1 MTKSQP
7 TLLVVDDEPINIK
20 VIAEQLKDEGYRII
34 MAKDGVQAWSLLEKS
49 PENYDA
55 VLLDRI
61 MPRMGG
67 MEVLQRIKNH
77 DLLKTVPVIFQ
88 TSKAEKTDILEGL
101 QAGAYYY
108 LTKPYEKETLRAV
121 VKTAI
126 SDYIRYKSL
135 RDKANQTSGAL
146 SLMTQGLF
154 EFRTLKEGYNLASLL
169 ANVCP
174 EPSKTATGLWELLVN
189 AVEHGNLGITYD
201 EKSKLNEANEW
212 NDEIERRL
220 SLPEN
225 TSKKVI
231 IIFEKLAKEIRFLV
245 KDQGAGFNWESYIEL
260 SPDRAFDNHG
270 RGIAMAKMF
279 SFDRI
284 EFQGLG
290 NEVLATIYLG
300 GGAQSVSL

>member
-1 MTKSQP
+1 MAQQA

-20 VIAEQLKDEGYRII
+20 VIAEQLKDENYRII
-34 MAKDGVQAWSLLEKS
+34 MAKDGVQAMTLLEKS
-49 PENYDA
+49 PDIYDA

-67 MEVLQRIKNH
+67 MEVLKNMKSNEM
-77 DLLKTVPVIFQ
+77 LKTIPVIFQ
-88 TSKAEKTDILEGL
+88 TSKSEKTDILEGL

-126 SDYIRYKSL
+126 SDYNRYKSL
-135 RDKANQTSGAL
+135 SEKAKKTVDAFT
-146 SLMTQGLF
+146 LMTKGIF
-154 EFRTLKEGYNLASLL
+154 EFRTLKEGYNLATLL

-174 EPSKTATGLWELLVN
+174 EPSKAATGLWELLVN

-201 EKSKLNEANEW
+201 EKSQLNEQNQW
-212 NDEIERRL
+212 NDEVERRL
-220 SLPEN
+220 CLPEN
-225 TSKKVI
+225 ISKKVI
-231 IIFEKLAKEIRFLV
+231 VNFDRIDNEIKILI
-245 KDQGAGFNWESYIEL
+245 KDQGKGFDWNSYLEL

-279 SFDRI
+279 SFDSI
-284 EFQGLG
+284 DYLGAG
-290 NEVLATIYLG
+290 NEVIAVIT
-300 GGAQSVSL
+300 AKK

>member
-1 MTKSQP
+1 MAQQA

-20 VIAEQLKDEGYRII
+20 VIAEQLKDENYRII
-34 MAKDGVQAWSLLEKS
+34 MAKDGVQAMTLLEKS
-49 PENYDA
+49 PDIYDA

-67 MEVLQRIKNH
+67 MEVLKNMKSNEM
-77 DLLKTVPVIFQ
+77 LKTIPVIFQ
-88 TSKAEKTDILEGL
+88 TSKSEKTDILEGL

-126 SDYIRYKSL
+126 SDYNRYKSL
-135 RDKANQTSGAL
+135 SEKAKKTVDAFT
-146 SLMTQGLF
+146 LMTKGIF
-154 EFRTLKEGYNLASLL
+154 EFRTLKEGYNLATLL

-174 EPSKTATGLWELLVN
+174 EPSKAATGLWELLVN

-201 EKSKLNEANEW
+201 EKSQLNEQNQW
-212 NDEIERRL
+212 NDEVERRL
-220 SLPEN
+220 CLPEN
-225 TSKKVI
+225 ISKKVTVNFDRI
-231 IIFEKLAKEIRFLV
+231 DNEIKILI
-245 KDQGAGFNWESYIEL
+245 KDQGKGFDWNSYLEL

-279 SFDRI
+279 SFDSI
-284 EFQGLG
+284 DYLGAG
-290 NEVLATIYLG
+290 NEVIAVIT
-300 GGAQSVSL
+300 AKK